1 LLSVRTGGDGEL
13 FPMSAITEFAVAVA
27 EPGFLVRLEMIGEQE
42 SRLVLSAIRPRTTRI
57 AR

>member
-1 LLSVRTGGDGEL
+1 
-13 FPMSAITEFAVAVA
+13 MSAITEFAVAVA